1 MRLFFEKSLKELQ
14 LEKENENY
22 KEKIKALQQENV
34 SLREELE
41 LTQEVVN
48 EKIGKEE
55 SDSKQEAEAL
65 PSLSSMI
72 A

>member
-1 MRLFFEKSLKELQ
+1 MMKIFFQKSLKELQ

-22 KEKIKALQQENV
+22 KEKIQQLQQENT

-48 EKIGKEE
+48 EILFNNLGGE
-55 SDSKQEAEAL
+55 
-65 PSLSSMI
+65 
-72 A
+72 

>member
-1 MRLFFEKSLKELQ
+1 MKIFFQKSLKELQ

-22 KEKIKALQQENV
+22 KEKIKQLQEENA

-48 EKIGKEE
+48 EILFNSQGGE
-55 SDSKQEAEAL
+55 
-65 PSLSSMI
+65 
-72 A
+72 